1 MSAPAARIGVGI
13 VGGVAGLV
21 RMIRRPPSPEPAL
34 AGLAA
39 AVVPVAV
46 PLFAAPAALL
56 LAIGA
61 GADLGVAIVVAA
73 GLVATAA
80 LTAVAAVLPPDG
92 AGHRVALWTGR
103 LLAAAGVAACILLVV
118 DGVYD
123 V

>member
-1 MSAPAARIGVGI
+1 M
-13 VGGVAGLV
+13 
-21 RMIRRPPSPEPAL
+21 
-34 AGLAA
+34 
-39 AVVPVAV
+39 PVAV
-46 PLFAAPAALL
+46 PLVAAPAALL

-73 GLVATAA
+73 ALVATAA
-80 LTAVAAVLPPDG
+80 LDGGRRGAPARTG
-92 AGHRVALWTGR
+92 AGRRVALWAGR